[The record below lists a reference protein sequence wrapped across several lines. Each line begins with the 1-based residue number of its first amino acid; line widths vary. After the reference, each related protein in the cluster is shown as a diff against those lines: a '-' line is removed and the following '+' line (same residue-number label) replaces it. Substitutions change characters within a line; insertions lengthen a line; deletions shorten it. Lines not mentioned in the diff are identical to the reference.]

1 MKYIRKIP
9 ISLLLVLA
17 FPVLGY
23 GQFCG
28 DFQKVGDCRNDL
40 VPSYRYYN
48 QSRGDMIG
56 VGYTIKY
63 NIIFYGDKDYIVSFC
78 TLKNFYPVHFKL
90 VDEISEKVLYDNEK
104 DDYMESIGFGV
115 EKTKMIL
122 IEVEVLAHK
131 ASDKEIEEHYPCLG
145 MLIQFKES
153 GE

>member
-1 MKYIRKIP
+1 
-9 ISLLLVLA
+9 
-17 FPVLGY
+17 
-23 GQFCG
+23 
-28 DFQKVGDCRNDL
+28 
-40 VPSYRYYN
+40 
-48 QSRGDMIG
+48 MIG

-131 ASDKEIEEHYPCLG
+131 ASDKEIEEHYPCIG

-153 GE
+153 GG